1 MVYFGITIDPQKKVV
16 FALIALYGVGHNS
29 SQKICISL
37 GLAPELKI
45 KDLTDQQQFIIAK
58 KLKDE
63 YTIEGNLEEQIK
75 LDLNHHQT
83 NGSLRGYRLRNG
95 LPVRGQ
101 RTHTNGKTA
110 RKRLFNRK

>member
-1 MVYFGITIDPQKKVV
+1 MVYFGITMNSQKKVAY
-16 FALIALYGVGHNS
+16 ALTALYG
-29 SQKICISL
+29 L
-37 GLAPELKI
+37 GLSSSKQICMHLGLTPQLKI
-45 KDLTDQQQFIIAK
+45 KDLTEQQQFAIAK